1 MPRKANIMSEKQSN
15 KQESEPLSLKE
26 QAGNLSESSRRRL
39 LKGTV
44 AIPIIMTLHSGAA
57 LARTSNLVGPTEDIN
72 SAKKDETGDLYCVH
86 PSSDGNANTIPVDLG
101 TSPTATVNQIRGA
114 NGLPD
119 LQAQAA
125 ACQNGG
131 GILVS
136 ATAWGSVLPKLS
148 SISTI
153 TT

>member
-1 MPRKANIMSEKQSN
+1 MSEKQSN

-26 QAGNLSESSRRRL
+26 QAGNLPESSRRRL

-57 LARTSNLVGPTEDIN
+57 LARTSNLVGPTEDVN
-72 SAKKDETGDLYCVH
+72 SAQKDENGDLYCVH
-86 PSSDGNANTIPVDLG
+86 PSSDVEAYTGTGPVDLG
-101 TSPTATVNQIRGA
+101 ASPTATVHPITGA
-114 NGLPD
+114 DGKTPD
-119 LQAQAA
+119 LQAQAI
-125 ACQNGG
+125 ACKNEG

-136 ATAWGSVLPKLS
+136 ATAWSSVGPKLS

>member
-1 MPRKANIMSEKQSN
+1 MSEKQSN

-26 QAGNLSESSRRRL
+26 QVGNLSESSRRRL

-86 PSSDGNANTIPVDLG
+86 PSSDGNASTIPVDLG
-101 TSPTATVNQIRGA
+101 NSPTATVYPIRGA
-114 NGLPD
+114 DGKTPD
-119 LQAQAA
+119 LQAQATR
-125 ACQNGG
+125 CKSEG

-136 ATAWGSVLPKLS
+136 ATAWSSVGPKLS